1 MQLAYRWISRDLG
14 RAEFVFSIIFISICL
29 GTLVNKSLQL
39 FALAER
45 HLVEATVTN
54 IQTALRLQ
62 SAIQSIK
69 NNTGNMIEITEGMNP
84 VILMQPVP
92 DDYNQYVDTTVA
104 YVRAKQYSVTSL
116 SNYLGEMF
124 DPDIESLE
132 RGNWYFDYNG
142 NLFIYLFKHREYFGG
157 SAGGPTELRY
167 SVQLDYT
174 DVDNNQVYEAGKD
187 ILRSVSF
194 VNMDMNK

>member
-14 RAEFVFSIIFISICL
+14 RAEFVFSIIIISIFL
-29 GTLVNKSLQL
+29 GTIINKSLQL

-45 HLVEATVTN
+45 NLVKASVIN
-54 IQTALRLQ
+54 IQTALQLQ
-62 SAIQSIK
+62 SAIQSIR
-69 NNTGNMIEITEGMNP
+69 NNNGNMIEITEGMNP
-84 VILMQPVP
+84 VTLMQAVP
-92 DDYNQYVDTTVA
+92 DNYNQYVGSNLA
-104 YVRAKQYSVTSL
+104 YVRANQISVRPIT
-116 SNYLGEMF
+116 NYLGEMY
-124 DPDIESLE
+124 DPDIDSLD

-142 NLFIYLFKHREYFGG
+142 NLFIYLLKYSEYFGD

-174 DVDNNQVYEAGKD
+174 DVDNNQLYEVGKD
-187 ILRSVSF
+187 ILKSVSF